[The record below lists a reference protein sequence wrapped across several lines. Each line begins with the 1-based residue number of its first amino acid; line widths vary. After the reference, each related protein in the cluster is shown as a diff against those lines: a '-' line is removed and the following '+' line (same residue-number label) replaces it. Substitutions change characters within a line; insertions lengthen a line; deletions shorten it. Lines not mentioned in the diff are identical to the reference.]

1 MHVIPFLTFGDP
13 TNMQHLVSHFAP
25 YLDFSAFDS
34 QHSPENALYLDCF
47 SVVANGIS
55 VSYYVDN
62 MKLISSKFQNDASG
76 EKLKDLMIEKN
87 MVHSGIVYI
96 KEHVPDQRYC
106 VLVWMSIIYLLVM
119 Q

>member
-13 TNMQHLVSHFAP
+13 TNMQHLISHFAP

-55 VSYYVDN
+55 VS
-62 MKLISSKFQNDASG
+62 
-76 EKLKDLMIEKN
+76 
-87 MVHSGIVYI
+87 
-96 KEHVPDQRYC
+96 
-106 VLVWMSIIYLLVM
+106 IYSLCSQCIQLLV
-119 Q
+119 QLLVFVLWHKIILE

>member
-13 TNMQHLVSHFAP
+13 TSMQHLVSHFAP

-55 VSYYVDN
+55 VSDCVGGT
-62 MKLISSKFQNDASG
+62 NDCQLFNSFRT
-76 EKLKDLMIEKN
+76 M
-87 MVHSGIVYI
+87 
-96 KEHVPDQRYC
+96 
-106 VLVWMSIIYLLVM
+106 LVERS
-119 Q
+119 

>member
-55 VSYYVDN
+55 VSDRVGGTMTIN
-62 MKLISSKFQNDASG
+62 CLIHL
-76 EKLKDLMIEKN
+76 E
-87 MVHSGIVYI
+87 
-96 KEHVPDQRYC
+96 RC
-106 VLVWMSIIYLLVM
+106 
-119 Q
+119 

>member
-13 TNMQHLVSHFAP
+13 TNMQHLISHFAP

-55 VSYYVDN
+55 VSIYV
-62 MKLISSKFQNDASG
+62 A
-76 EKLKDLMIEKN
+76 
-87 MVHSGIVYI
+87 
-96 KEHVPDQRYC
+96 C
-106 VLVWMSIIYLLVM
+106 VMHNRVAIQLFAIC
-119 Q
+119 

>member
-13 TNMQHLVSHFAP
+13 TNMQHLISHFVP
-25 YLDFSAFDS
+25 YLDFSAFDN

-55 VSYYVDN
+55 VSNVVHVSHVQ
-62 MKLISSKFQNDASG
+62 LIDHYCLVYHLFQNDASG

-87 MVHSGIVYI
+87 MVHSGIAYI
-96 KEHVPDQRYC
+96 KEHVPDKR
-106 VLVWMSIIYLLVM
+106 
-119 Q
+119 

>member
-55 VSYYVDN
+55 VSYCVGSID
-62 MKLISSKFQNDASG
+62 
-76 EKLKDLMIEKN
+76 
-87 MVHSGIVYI
+87 HSCFY
-96 KEHVPDQRYC
+96 DQFLRMMLA
-106 VLVWMSIIYLLVM
+106 VRS
-119 Q
+119 